1 MIDDGFDDDDDY
13 YYYNYNNNNNN
24 EVLSWMFSNGKIKL
38 FGFLTVFWDVISCH
52 SVTVYHKSK
61 KIVIPC
67 NLPSDIKIKM

>member
-38 FGFLTVFWDVISCH
+38 FGFLTVFFILW
-52 SVTVYHKSK
+52 
-61 KIVIPC
+61 
-67 NLPSDIKIKM
+67 